1 MVKESF
7 KSIFAKAIMSGFLIG
22 IGGTVYLSVD
32 NKYLG
37 GFLFSLGLFTI
48 VQFGFSLYTGKVGYI
63 PENKPA
69 YIRVVL
75 ITLLGNIL
83 GTGIAAFL
91 IRLTRVGDVVHEKA
105 AAAME
110 TKMDDSII
118 SKLVLG
124 FFCGMLMYIAV
135 ENAKVSRSKGSDFSA
150 VFGVAMP
157 VMVFIFCGFNHSV
170 ADCFYLFAANPSAG
184 GLLYILIVA
193 IGNAVGGM
201 TIPLVKKL
209 YDK

>member
-7 KSIFAKAIMSGFLIG
+7 KSIFAKAIMSGILIG
-22 IGGTVYLSVD
+22 VGGMVYLSVD

-75 ITLLGNIL
+75 ITLLGNIF

-105 AAAME
+105 VAAME

-135 ENAKVSRSKGSDFSA
+135 ENAKTSRSKGNDFSA

-184 GLLYILIVA
+184 GFLYILIVA

>member
-1 MVKESF
+1 MVNESF
-7 KSIFAKAIMSGFLIG
+7 KSIFAKAIMSGILIG
-22 IGGTVYLSVD
+22 VGGTVYLSVD

-69 YIRVVL
+69 YIRVVA

-91 IRLTRVGDVVHEKA
+91 IRLTRVGGVVHEKA

-135 ENAKVSRSKGSDFSA
+135 ENAKASRSKGNDFSA

-193 IGNAVGGM
+193 LGNAVGGM